1 MLKKMICRII
11 LSVVMMFT
19 ILFQG
24 AGLNVYA
31 AGTPR
36 EVSARVTSF
45 KILEYLFGL
54 LTLSIYQ
61 WIGMQAEM
69 EQT

>member
-1 MLKKMICRII
+1 MLKKMISRII

-36 EVSARVTSF
+36 DVTARITSF
-45 KILEYLFGL
+45 KIFDRNK
-54 LTLSIYQ
+54 
-61 WIGMQAEM
+61 
-69 EQT
+69 

>member
-1 MLKKMICRII
+1 MLKKMISRII

-45 KILEYLFGL
+45 KILDK
-54 LTLSIYQ
+54 
-61 WIGMQAEM
+61 MD
-69 EQT
+69 

>member
-1 MLKKMICRII
+1 
-11 LSVVMMFT
+11 MMFT

-45 KILEYLFGL
+45 KILDKDKREGVPIGL

-61 WIGMQAEM
+61 WIGMRVEM